1 MQLPEVPEK
10 AKTYLW
16 ILFLTTVGAA
26 VQVAI
31 NRLGGTAIVPTPPTI
46 QVAPLVISQSPDGT
60 ITATTVLPKGKE

>member
-1 MQLPEVPEK
+1 MMFPEVPEK

-31 NRLGGTAIVPTPPTI
+31 NKFGGSAVVPTPPTTI
-46 QVAPLVISQSPDGT
+46 QVSPVVVSQSPEGV
-60 ITATTVLPKGKE
+60 ISAYTVSLKDK